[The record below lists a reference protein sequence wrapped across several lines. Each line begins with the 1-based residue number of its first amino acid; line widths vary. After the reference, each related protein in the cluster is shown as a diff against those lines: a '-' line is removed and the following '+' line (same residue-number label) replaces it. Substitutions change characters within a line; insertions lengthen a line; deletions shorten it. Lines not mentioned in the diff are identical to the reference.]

1 LTLCKYRVE
10 SMIMTNK
17 NDNKL
22 DDRFDLRADDFTLER
37 LAQLSK
43 ESGLT
48 KSEVVRRLIKNANMD
63 DLSNAE

>member
-1 LTLCKYRVE
+1 MTLCKYRVE

-22 DDRFDLRADDFTLER
+22 DDRFDLRADAFTLER

>member
-1 LTLCKYRVE
+1 MTLCKYRVE

>member
-1 LTLCKYRVE
+1 
-10 SMIMTNK
+10 MIMTNK

-22 DDRFDLRADDFTLER
+22 DDRFDLRADAFTLER